1 MYIIKERYFMRPSKI
16 TFFPMNEL
24 PDSLML
30 RIFTYLNMSDLG
42 KASRVCRKWKRI
54 TYDPSIWRSVNLERH
69 ARTLDDKSF
78 QLMVKSRLGP
88 SLRHLNLSNCAV
100 TSKMLRQLAKSCK
113 NLHSVIFG
121 KGSKFVISNND
132 EVNFP
137 PNLELLELRPA
148 RGDFAFLKRIPRHFT
163 KLKYLGIG
171 SHSSKG
177 PVPRMFVKMQN
188 LTILGRYVA
197 RK

>member
-1 MYIIKERYFMRPSKI
+1 MRPSKI
-16 TFFPMNEL
+16 AYFPMNEL
-24 PDSLML
+24 PDSLVL
-30 RIFTYLNMSDLG
+30 RIFTHLNMVDLG
-42 KASRVCRKWKRI
+42 RASRVCHKWKRI
-54 TYDPSIWRSVNLERH
+54 TYDQSIWRSVNLERH

-78 QLMVKSRLGP
+78 QLMVKSRLSV
-88 SLRHLNLSNCAV
+88 SLRQLNLSNCAV
-100 TSKMLRQLAKSCK
+100 SSKMLRQLAKSCK
-113 NLHSVIFG
+113 NLQSVIFG
-121 KGSKFVISNND
+121 KGSKLVNSSTD

-148 RGDFAFLKRIPRHFT
+148 RGDFTFLKRIPRHFT

-188 LTILGRYVA
+188 LAILGRWLVQQP
-197 RK
+197 